1 MTPKQVVLLV
11 GHAFWWG
18 AAYVFAALALRGFSP
33 VLLVSLRLALAALV
47 LAALLQATGDGIGD
61 AARLLRERPGAVL
74 VLAVTVSA
82 AAFGLITSGQ
92 DYIPAGT
99 TAVLISSVPLWAA
112 LLGVRLDRSQRVGAR
127 QGVGLVL
134 GFCGVALVVGAE
146 TVQTADELLGAG
158 LVLLGAAAVAI
169 GNFYSQS
176 RFADEPPMTRATLT
190 AALAAVVLAP
200 GAAATG
206 DADLGLT
213 PVVGL
218 IGLAVGST
226 ALLLVLTFALID
238 AVGPRRAALS
248 AYLAPAFA
256 LLLSAIVL
264 DEAITVAAVGGLVLI
279 VSGVV
284 LAARPAPRPA
294 AGTSTAPSSGPRSPA
309 TNVTPGTGSAPIT
322 SAQRAAVAAGS
333 GTATVTPSRR
343 PGAPVPARPVQS
355 GPAQCHDSGG
365 SGW

>member
-33 VLLVSLRLALAALV
+33 ILLVSLRLALAALV
-47 LAALLQATGDGIGD
+47 LAAVLQAGDGIGD
-61 AARLLRERPGAVL
+61 AARLMRERPGAVL
-74 VLAVTVSA
+74 ILAVTVSA
-82 AAFGLITSGQ
+82 APFGLITSGQ

-112 LLGVRLDRSQRVGAR
+112 VLGIWMDRSHRVGAR
-127 QGVGLVL
+127 QAVGLAL

-146 TVQTADELLGAG
+146 TVQTAQELLGAG

-176 RFADEPPMTRATLT
+176 RFAAEPPMTRATLT
-190 AALAAVVLAP
+190 AALAAIVLAP

-206 DADLGLT
+206 NVELALT

-218 IGLAVGST
+218 LGLAVGST
-226 ALLLVLTFALID
+226 ALLLVLTFWLID

-264 DEAITVAAVGGLVLI
+264 GEPITVAAVGGLVLI
-279 VSGVV
+279 VAGVV
-284 LAARPAPRPA
+284 LAAR
-294 AGTSTAPSSGPRSPA
+294 TA
-309 TNVTPGTGSAPIT
+309 
-322 SAQRAAVAAGS
+322 
-333 GTATVTPSRR
+333 
-343 PGAPVPARPVQS
+343 PARPEAVAPS
-355 GPAQCHDSGG
+355 AAVSPRT
-365 SGW
+365 